1 MLYKQDSITMAD
13 NFGGS
18 ENIYY
23 EDNSNIVLIDPN
35 SVRDSNGVKKDRV
48 IKQEN
53 LVMYA
58 NLEANAVPR
67 TRLAV
72 GQDVESS
79 INNTTPGL
87 NLGGKPS
94 RMTLGSRDK
103 VTGVSRISTYV
114 VNNP

>member
-1 MLYKQDSITMAD
+1 MAD

-35 SVRDSNGVKKDRV
+35 SVRDSSGVKKDRV

-58 NLEANAVPR
+58 NLEANAVP
-67 TRLAV
+67 
-72 GQDVESS
+72 
-79 INNTTPGL
+79 
-87 NLGGKPS
+87 
-94 RMTLGSRDK
+94 
-103 VTGVSRISTYV
+103 
-114 VNNP
+114 